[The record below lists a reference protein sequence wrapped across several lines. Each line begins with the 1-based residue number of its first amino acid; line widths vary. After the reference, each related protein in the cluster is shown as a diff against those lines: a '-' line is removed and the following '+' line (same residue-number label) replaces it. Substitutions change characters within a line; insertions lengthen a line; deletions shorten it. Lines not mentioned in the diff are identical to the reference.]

1 MNSRLAWRVAVRDST
16 LDATAKHVALTLDI
30 YMNRHGIAWP
40 SRSSLAAGCSCSVKT
55 VARAV
60 ARLERAG
67 FLEVRRG
74 HGRRSN
80 LYSAVIPSRDTG
92 VPTTDALVG
101 TLTTA
106 MGTLS
111 PRSRDTGVP
120 RSRKEVVIKKRKDD
134 RARDQTQTD
143 ADRAAPDIAH
153 QWIAAHADPSAR

>member
-1 MNSRLAWRVAVRDST
+1 VNNRLAWRVAVRDSS

-67 FLEVRRG
+67 FVEVKRG

-80 LYSAVIPSRDTG
+80 LYLGVIPRGDTG
-92 VPTTDALVG
+92 VPTTGALVG

-111 PRSRDTGVP
+111 PRSGDTGVP
-120 RSRKEVVIKKRKDD
+120 RSRKEVVIKKGKDD
-134 RARDQTQTD
+134 RARDQVKTGVD
-143 ADRAAPDIAH
+143 PEMVELAH
-153 QWIAAHADPSAR
+153 GWLRNP